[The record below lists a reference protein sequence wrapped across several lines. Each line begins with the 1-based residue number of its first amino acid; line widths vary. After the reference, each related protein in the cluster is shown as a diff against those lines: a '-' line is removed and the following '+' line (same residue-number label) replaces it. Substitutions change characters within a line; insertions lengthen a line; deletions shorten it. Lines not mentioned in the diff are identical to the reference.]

1 MKTQHSNSFDD
12 WAMRN
17 GYIME
22 WFSGDVQI
30 PAANTK
36 TLIEVSVPAGQTWY
50 RRQAFY
56 TCTGG
61 RNAVFRAY
69 RSDTDGI
76 ERYVN
81 KLPIRPFEEKTLD
94 VRAKYPAGAK
104 FRVSIDLDALAVA
117 GDLVTARIVWI
128 TLPWEE

>member
-12 WAMRN
+12 WAMRS

-30 PAANTK
+30 PALGAK
-36 TLIEVSVPAGQTWY
+36 TVVEVVVPEGQTWY

-56 TCTGG
+56 TCVGG
-61 RNAVFRAY
+61 RNAIFRAY
-69 RSDTDGI
+69 RVNADGT
-76 ERYVN
+76 EAYVN
-81 KLPIRPFEEKTLD
+81 KLPIKPYEEKTLD
-94 VRAKYPAGAK
+94 VRAKYPANSRFKVA
-104 FRVSIDLDALAVA
+104 IDPDGLAVA
-117 GDLVTARIVWI
+117 GDMVTARIVWI